1 MTMTR
6 DNCPIRPHLSYLL
19 VKSCQQG
26 MYSIAFFSKSRS
38 KICLTD
44 TLLGRRPCNRATIS
58 CSMPCVLRGMTKILL
73 QKEAHVK
80 V

>member
-26 MYSIAFFSKSRS
+26 KYSIAFSKIMS

-44 TLLGRRPCNRATIS
+44 TLLGRRPWNRSTIS
-58 CSMPCVLRGMTKILL
+58 CSMPSVLRRMTKILL
-73 QKEAHVK
+73 QKETHVK